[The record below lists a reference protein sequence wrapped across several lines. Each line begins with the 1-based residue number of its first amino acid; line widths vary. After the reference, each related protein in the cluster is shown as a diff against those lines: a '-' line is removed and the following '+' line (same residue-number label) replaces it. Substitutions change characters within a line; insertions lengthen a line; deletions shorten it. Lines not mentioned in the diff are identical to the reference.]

1 MNFGWTGLSFNDIKN
16 KKMIFCFLLF
26 KYQMANI
33 NSMTINNIIDF
44 IRDELYI
51 DNNNQIIKYDYNF
64 KGNIIDFNNMGDN
77 YINIFKDKFNSAENI
92 NNSEV
97 IINYN
102 NLSFNIKYTIDNNDI
117 YWNIIIFNI

>member
-1 MNFGWTGLSFNDIKN
+1 MV
-16 KKMIFCFLLF
+16 
-26 KYQMANI
+26 NI

-51 DNNNQIIKYDYNF
+51 DNNNQIIKYYYNF
-64 KGNIIDFNNMGDN
+64 KCNIIDFNNMGDN
-77 YINIFKDKFNSAENI
+77 YINIFKDKFNSVENI

-117 YWNIIIFNI
+117 YWNIIIFNN

>member
-1 MNFGWTGLSFNDIKN
+1 MSN
-16 KKMIFCFLLF
+16 
-26 KYQMANI
+26 YNI

-44 IRDELYI
+44 IKDKTYI
-51 DNNNQIIKYDYNF
+51 DNNNQIIKCDYNF
-64 KGNIIDFNNMGDN
+64 KGNINDFNNIGDI
-77 YINIFKDKFNSAENI
+77 YINIFKDKFNIVENI

-102 NLSFNIKYTIDNNDI
+102 NFSFNIKFTIDNNDI

>member
-1 MNFGWTGLSFNDIKN
+1 MFFI
-16 KKMIFCFLLF
+16 IH
-26 KYQMANI
+26 KYQMVNI

-44 IRDELYI
+44 IRDESYI

-102 NLSFNIKYTIDNNDI
+102 NISFNIKYTIDNNDI
-117 YWNIIIFNI
+117 YWNIIIFNN

>member
-1 MNFGWTGLSFNDIKN
+1 MSN
-16 KKMIFCFLLF
+16 
-26 KYQMANI
+26 YNI

-44 IRDELYI
+44 IKDETYI
-51 DNNNQIIKYDYNF
+51 DNNNQIIKCDYNF
-64 KGNIIDFNNMGDN
+64 KGNIIDFNNIGDI
-77 YINIFKDKFNSAENI
+77 YINIFKDKFNIVENI

-102 NLSFNIKYTIDNNDI
+102 NFSFNIKFTIDNNDI